1 MSSAAGGAA
10 AGAAAR
16 LRAGEA
22 LARAQLLLGGILSPD
37 PPSGGPARPSLQAAM
52 IVSASAIFGFQFVVL
67 KAAFHGVGPLTMVA
81 LRVFVAL
88 PLQLALMRWAGAPL
102 RIPRRDLLLI
112 MLPAALLTGSQFM
125 FMLGVHRL
133 SAGLGSTLG
142 STAPLITLALGFL
155 TGIERAR
162 PVAYAG
168 AIAGIAGVTIATG
181 ATSGHGDAVGIV
193 LILGCNLGYAASL
206 LVHRRMALRLSSAW
220 FTTAM
225 LAQTLVVGV
234 PVAVAAEGF
243 HVEPTWQVILAVVYA
258 GVLAQLVGYALQM
271 SLLRYGGAFQTT
283 LVTPLIPVFA
293 ILSAVLLLGEPLLW
307 SELAGAALI
316 VGGVLA
322 AVLPP
327 GTAARLL
334 HRPGRP

>member
-1 MSSAAGGAA
+1 MSP
-10 AGAAAR
+10 
-16 LRAGEA
+16 
-22 LARAQLLLGGILSPD
+22 ARARELLGGILSPE
-37 PPSGGPARPSLQAAM
+37 PPSGGAARPSLQAVM
-52 IVSASAIFGFQFVVL
+52 IVGAAAIFGFQFVVL
-67 KAAFHGVGPLTMVA
+67 KEAFHHVGPLTMAA
-81 LRVFVAL
+81 LRVLVAL
-88 PLQLALMRWAGAPL
+88 PLQVALMRWAGAPL

-125 FMLGVHRL
+125 FMLGVERL

-162 PVAYAG
+162 PIAYVG
-168 AIAGIAGVTIATG
+168 AVAGIAGVTIATG

-193 LILGCNLGYAASL
+193 LILGCNLSYAASL
-206 LVHRRMALRLSSAW
+206 LVHRRLALRLSSAW
-220 FTTAM
+220 FTAAM
-225 LAQTLVVGV
+225 LGQTLVVGV
-234 PVAVAAEGF
+234 PVAVAVEGF
-243 HVEPTWQVILAVVYA
+243 QVEPTWQVILGVVYA
-258 GVLAQLVGYALQM
+258 GLIAQLVGYGLQM

-293 ILSAVLLLGEPLLW
+293 ILSAVLLLDEPLLGT
-307 SELAGAALI
+307 ELAGAALI

-327 GTAARLL
+327 GTPKRLL
-334 HRPGRP
+334 HRPGPP